1 MKISFSGL
9 YFYGEAAGLC
19 CQLHRVGELNEIMS
33 AKCLMHIEWLIYS
46 LQCYYYYLIS
56 LFLSL
61 YFSMSIDTS
70 IYPFVLLLLIIFL
83 AGNLLGFMPVRET
96 G

>member
-1 MKISFSGL
+1 
-9 YFYGEAAGLC
+9 
-19 CQLHRVGELNEIMS
+19 
-33 AKCLMHIEWLIYS
+33 MHIEWLIYS

-83 AGNLLGFMPVRET
+83 AGNLLGFEGPVAPYISVVTSWLLKEF
-96 G
+96 GHAFIHSIDIYQVPANCQIVC